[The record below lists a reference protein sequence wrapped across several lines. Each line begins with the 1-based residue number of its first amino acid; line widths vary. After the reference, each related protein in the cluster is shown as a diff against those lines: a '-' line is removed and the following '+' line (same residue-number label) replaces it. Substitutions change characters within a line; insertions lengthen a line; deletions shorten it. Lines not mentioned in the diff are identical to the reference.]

1 MHHTL
6 GKIHQCDILI
16 LYIVI
21 NIIYISML
29 ELSRKFFNLYNGRTV
44 SFINKYY
51 YDSYNLTG
59 KVKALLYL

>member
-1 MHHTL
+1 
-6 GKIHQCDILI
+6 
-16 LYIVI
+16 
-21 NIIYISML
+21 ML

-51 YDSYNLTG
+51 YDSYNLTT